1 LCRSVFFAILAGE
14 FTQNQ
19 EKTMQLKGKTVL
31 ITGAT
36 SGIGEAC
43 AGAFASKGSALVLA
57 ARRKEVL
64 EEKAAEL
71 RKHYGVPVETF
82 VLDVRSRAA
91 VSAFAGEL
99 EARKIVPHVLVNNA
113 GLARGLSKLHEGD
126 IDEWEEMIDT
136 NVKGFLYVSR
146 AIIPLMVARN
156 YGHIVNIGSL
166 AGRIVY
172 PAGNVYNATKF
183 AVDAL
188 SQAMN
193 LDLVGSDIRV
203 SLIEPGMVKTNFSA
217 VRFGGN
223 QAKAGAVYEGVR
235 SLTGKDIADAILY
248 IVEAPDHVNIQ
259 SLLIMPTDQRN
270 PYVGHREKK
279 EKTGG

>member
-1 LCRSVFFAILAGE
+1 MNV
-14 FTQNQ
+14 
-19 EKTMQLKGKTVL
+19 KGKTVL

-57 ARRKEVL
+57 ARRKDVL
-64 EEKAAEL
+64 EKKAAEL
-71 RKHYGVPVETF
+71 KKEYGVPVEAF
-82 VLDVRSRAA
+82 VLDVRSRKA
-91 VSAFAGEL
+91 VFDFAEDL
-99 EARKIVPHVLVNNA
+99 KARKLFPDVLVNSA

-126 IDEWEEMIDT
+126 VGEWEEMIDT
-136 NVKGFLYVSR
+136 NVKGLLYVSR
-146 AIIPLMVARN
+146 AIIPLMAARN

-166 AGRIVY
+166 AGRMVY

-188 SQAMN
+188 NQAMN
-193 LDLVGSDIRV
+193 IDLAGTDIRA

-217 VRFGGN
+217 VRFGGD
-223 QAKAGAVYEGVR
+223 QARAGAVYEGVR
-235 SLTGKDIADAILY
+235 YLTGKDIADAILY
-248 IVEAPDHVNIQ
+248 VVEAPDHVNIQ

-270 PYVGHREKK
+270 SYVLHREKK
-279 EKTGG
+279 

>member
-1 LCRSVFFAILAGE
+1 
-14 FTQNQ
+14 
-19 EKTMQLKGKTVL
+19 MQVKGKTVL

-43 AGAFASKGSALVLA
+43 AGAFAAKGSSLVLT

-64 EEKAAEL
+64 EKKAAEL
-71 RKHYGVPVETF
+71 KKEYGVPVETF
-82 VLDVRSRAA
+82 VLDVRSRKA
-91 VSAFAGEL
+91 VFAFAEDL
-99 EARKIVPHVLVNNA
+99 KAKKLIPDVLVNNA

-126 IDEWEEMIDT
+126 VDEWEEMIDT
-136 NVKGFLYVSR
+136 NVKGLLYVSR
-146 AIIPLMVARN
+146 AILPLMVARN
-156 YGHIVNIGSL
+156 YGHLVNIGSL

-188 SQAMN
+188 NQAMN
-193 LDLVGSDIRV
+193 LDLAGTNIRV

-217 VRFGGN
+217 VRFAGD
-223 QAKAGAVYEGVR
+223 QAKAEAVYEGVR
-235 SLTGKDIADAILY
+235 YLTGRDIADAILY

-270 PYVGHREKK
+270 PYVLHREKK
-279 EKTGG
+279 